1 MENNSVLVLTVFG
14 REDCHLCHEMIA
26 VLEAIQPTKSFEL
39 ELVDVDRDANLEE
52 KYGHLVPV
60 LTANGEEICHYFL
73 DRTALDAYF
82 AKIR

>member
-1 MENNSVLVLTVFG
+1 MPVLTLFG

-26 VLEAIQPTKSFEL
+26 ELEEIQPDFLFDIEV
-39 ELVDVDRDANLEE
+39 VDIDRDANLKE

-60 LTANGEEICHYFL
+60 LTSNDEEICHYFL